1 MNDAPA
7 PQRDISAPVSIG
19 ELIDRICILEIKSER
34 IADRA
39 KLRNVE
45 AELRI
50 LRETR
55 SVAGL
60 DTAEMQP
67 LAAELKAINERLW
80 DIENEIRELEAR
92 QDFSDRFVALARNVY
107 LTNDRRARLKQQISL
122 RFGSRI
128 VEEKSYSGG

>member
-7 PQRDISAPVSIG
+7 QQRELTAPVSIG

-34 IADRA
+34 IVDRA

-50 LRETR
+50 LRETQ
-55 SVAGL
+55 SAAGL

-80 DIENEIRELEAR
+80 DIENDLRELEAR
-92 QDFSDRFVALARNVY
+92 QDFGDRFMALARSVY
-107 LTNDRRARLKQQISL
+107 LTNDRRAVLKRQISL

-128 VEEKSYSGG
+128 VEEKSYGDC

>member
-7 PQRDISAPVSIG
+7 QQRELTAPVSIG

-34 IADRA
+34 IVDRA

-50 LRETR
+50 LRETQ
-55 SVAGL
+55 SAAGL

-80 DIENEIRELEAR
+80 DIENDLRELEAR
-92 QDFSDRFVALARNVY
+92 QDFGDRFIALARSVY
-107 LTNDRRARLKQQISL
+107 LTNDRRAVLKRQISL

-128 VEEKSYSGG
+128 VEEKSYGDC